1 MNTFMRHLLTAII
14 LAALHIGS
22 AFAKDEPIF
31 PALPA
36 PADTLDAIYYDDKE
50 LSGGEVVMLAT
61 LQGIVNSSQPRI
73 YLLRHRFGGRTEW
86 ADRIGIDTRLYGP
99 KQLYWLVGKYRNEI
113 KGLVVYS
120 TEKSLHYRN
129 LACTIAGLKGAIAVT
144 PEEKQKLL
152 DNGIKLKT
160 LCDITG
166 LRFTKPS
173 ELYTYLYENY
183 WKSCTRRTLLSLN
196 PHIAADI
203 RDLGACMKAAS
214 IWLDPRKEEEREV
227 LKKFLADLTPG
238 ESVILGWWHE
248 ERAGIGI
255 ATSFGLSTIPSDL
268 YNNATVYAGFPRKI
282 QPSPVPKRKPLENKV
297 YVALFLSDG
306 DNIQYCEH
314 KMCRLWDNPLRG
326 TFPINW
332 TVSPGLAD
340 LGPGLLNYYYETAS
354 DKDCLVSGPSGMGYS
369 LIYDELNDIWHTS
382 ERKTIEN
389 YTKLTERYLKKSG
402 IRIITIWDRVN
413 REQAEAY
420 ADNCRY
426 LTGVTLEDW
435 KRAPKIE
442 AASYGGR
449 LAFIG
454 NRPCYTSEVEDMFRE
469 WKDSITVFD
478 GSKPAFFTSQGES
491 WNMGPG
497 QMAKLQSLF
506 DSIEKDRVEI
516 CRADHFFSLYNEA
529 NGLSFNILMLD
540 NVKISAD
547 DGSGTEAIAD
557 CSFGSR
563 YSWKATSRGKRS
575 ITFDLGREYM
585 IDRYLISHASA
596 GGEDRSMNIGAF
608 TVETSPDG
616 QNWKQV
622 ERATVEG
629 DFSDRDIEPHAARYV
644 RLNVDKCG
652 KDGYAR
658 IADIEIYGKKL

>member
-1 MNTFMRHLLTAII
+1 MNTLMRHLLTVII
-14 LAALHIGS
+14 LAALYIVS
-22 AFAKDEPIF
+22 AFAQDEPIF
-31 PALPA
+31 PPLPA
-36 PADTLDAIYYDDKE
+36 PADTLDAIYYDDKN
-50 LSGGEVVMLAT
+50 LSGGEVVMLTT
-61 LQGIVNSSQPRI
+61 LQGIVNSNKPRI
-73 YLLRHRFGGRTEW
+73 YLLKHRFGGRSEW
-86 ADRIGIDTRLYGP
+86 ADRIGIRTRTYKP
-99 KQLYWLVGKYRNEI
+99 SELYWLVGKYQKEI
-113 KGLVVYS
+113 NGMVVYS

-129 LACTIAGLKGAIAVT
+129 LACTIAGIEGAIAVT
-144 PEEKQKLL
+144 PEEKRKLQE
-152 DNGIKLKT
+152 NGIKLKT
-160 LCDITG
+160 LCDITK
-166 LRFTKPS
+166 LRFTRPS
-173 ELYTYLYENY
+173 ELYAYLYENY
-183 WKSCTRRTLLSLN
+183 WESCTRRTILSLN
-196 PHIAADI
+196 QHIAADI
-203 RDLGACMKAAS
+203 RDLGVCMKAAS

-255 ATSFGLSTIPSDL
+255 ATGFGLSTIPSDL

-382 ERKTIEN
+382 ERETIEN

-454 NRPCYTSEVEDMFRE
+454 NRPCYTSYVEDMFRE

-478 GSKPAFFTSQGES
+478 GSRPAFFSSQGES

-547 DGSGTEAIAD
+547 DGSGAEAIAD
-557 CSFGSR
+557 GSFGSR
-563 YSWKATSRGKRS
+563 HSWKASSRGKRS

-596 GGEDRSMNIGAF
+596 CGEDRSMNIGAF
-608 TVETSPDG
+608 TIESSTDG
-616 QNWKQV
+616 QNWKEV
-622 ERATVEG
+622 EKARVEG

-644 RLNVDKCG
+644 RLNVDKCAE
-652 KDGYAR
+652 DGYAR
-658 IADIEIYGKKL
+658 IADIEIYGKRL